1 MNRRHALKALT
12 GLVLCPLCASTGSA
26 AEGAHWTYEGTTG
39 PANWGDVD
47 AASKVCSVG
56 SQQSPIDINGS
67 IKAQLPPLRNRLGQ
81 DRRYHCQ
88 QRSHNPTKYR
98 QGYAHF
104 RRRALQAIAVS
115 LPSSERA
122 PHPWQELSDG
132 GAFCPCSCFGRAGRG
147 RCADG
152 GGKAQPGIQQD
163 RHNHANA

>member
-39 PANWGDVD
+39 PDNWGDVD

-67 IKAQLPPLRNRLGQ
+67 IKAQLPPLRIAWGKTADTIVNNGHTIQL
-81 DRRYHCQ
+81 
-88 QRSHNPTKYR
+88 NTAKE
-98 QGYAHF
+98 YAHF

-132 GAFCPCSCFGRAGRG
+132 GAFCPCSCFGRARRG
-147 RCADG
+147 RCAYG

-163 RHNHANA
+163 NHNHANA